1 MAKSFKIKDKKTTE
15 SLPDERTTVCPMCG
29 TTVPEGEDECPKCG
43 EPFTPE
49 ALNAAVKKEMKG
61 SKWLFLTGLILV
73 LIGGP
78 GVALG
83 SWLHDLLRVTVAGY
97 DNFDSFGWANRL
109 VSVVGIII
117 LVVGIILL
125 ILSLPKPIKS
135 DPESEETPDS
145 DVTGDQG
152 G

>member
-1 MAKSFKIKDKKTTE
+1 MAKRTFKKKGKKEPASDTA
-15 SLPDERTTVCPMCG
+15 PAVCPMCG
-29 TTVPEGEDECPKCG
+29 ADVPAGANECPKCE

-49 ALNAAVKKEMKG
+49 AFKLPEEERG
-61 SKWLFLTGLILV
+61 SKRLFILGVILV

-83 SWLHDLLRVTVAGY
+83 SWLHDVLKIPIGGDAFTTFGRLNETV
-97 DNFDSFGWANRL
+97 ST
-109 VSVVGIII
+109 VGIII

-125 ILSLPKPIKS
+125 ILSLPKVGKA
-135 DPESEETPDS
+135 DPEDEETGE
-145 DVTGDQG
+145 TEEKEDQG

>member
-1 MAKSFKIKDKKTTE
+1 VAKSSKVKKTKE
-15 SLPDERTTVCPMCG
+15 SLPDESLTVCPMCG
-29 TTVPEGEDECPKCG
+29 TNVPNELDECPKCG

-49 ALNAAVKKEMKG
+49 ALNSSLEKEEKG
-61 SKWLFLTGLILV
+61 SKWLFLTGVILV

-83 SWLHDLLRVTVAGY
+83 SWLHDLLRISIAGY

-125 ILSLPKPIKS
+125 ILSLPKLRKT
-135 DPESEETPDS
+135 DPEDEEIS
-145 DVTGDQG
+145 DDITGDQG

>member
-1 MAKSFKIKDKKTTE
+1 VAKSFRNKKKNE
-15 SLPDERTTVCPMCG
+15 SLPDEIITVCPMCG
-29 TTVPEGEDECPKCG
+29 TNVPDGVDECPKCG

-49 ALNAAVKKEMKG
+49 ALNAAVEKEEKG

-83 SWLHDLLRVTVAGY
+83 SWLHDLLRITIAGY
-97 DNFDSFGWANRL
+97 DNFESFGWANRL

-125 ILSLPKPIKS
+125 ILSLPKLRKAN
-135 DPESEETPDS
+135 PEDEEISES

>member
-1 MAKSFKIKDKKTTE
+1 VAKSSEVKKMTE
-15 SLPDERTTVCPMCG
+15 SLPDEKTTVCPMCG
-29 TTVPEGEDECPKCG
+29 TNVPEDAEECPKCE

-49 ALNAAVKKEMKG
+49 AVEKKVKKEFEIN
-61 SKWLFLTGLILV
+61 KWRFWAGVILV

-78 GVALG
+78 GIALG
-83 SWLHDLLRVTVAGY
+83 SYLHDVLRIRIGEY
-97 DNFDSFGWANRL
+97 DAFDTFGWVNSL

-125 ILSLPKPIKS
+125 ILSLPKVSTTEPK
-135 DPESEETPDS
+135 DEEIGES

>member
-1 MAKSFKIKDKKTTE
+1 VAKSSVVKKKLK
-15 SLPDERTTVCPMCG
+15 SLPDESLTVCPMCG
-29 TTVPEGEDECPKCG
+29 TDVPNEVDECPKCG

-49 ALNAAVKKEMKG
+49 ALTAAVDKEEKG
-61 SKWLFLTGLILV
+61 SKLLFITGIILV

-83 SWLHDLLRVTVAGY
+83 SWLHDILRITIAGY

-109 VSVVGIII
+109 VAVVGIII

-125 ILSLPKPIKS
+125 ILSLPKLRKT
-135 DPESEETPDS
+135 DPEDEEISES